1 MHYLRAFMACFH
13 SLQGDNRC
21 HRISKMTSI
30 KICEHCHISAWT
42 VKHHISYFPEETIKL
57 CFECHYVIHKCK
69 SPIYDKY
76 KKYSPGDSRLFYGK
90 KHRKKHQSKYWLD
103 LQRTRPT
110 DGIAHKLFAKMFS

>member
-1 MHYLRAFMACFH
+1 MACFH

-57 CFECHYVIHKCK
+57 CFDCHHVIHKSK
-69 SPIYDKY
+69 LPMYDKY
-76 KKYSPGDSRLFYGK
+76 KKYNPEDSRLFYGK

-103 LQRTRPT
+103 LQRVRPT

>member
-1 MHYLRAFMACFH
+1 
-13 SLQGDNRC
+13 
-21 HRISKMTSI
+21 MTSI

-90 KHRKKHQSKYWLD
+90 KHRKKHNINQNIGWICKESG
-103 LQRTRPT
+103 LQ
-110 DGIAHKLFAKMFS
+110 ME